1 MHRMVLGLARGM
13 DMFKEGLRHCVRM
26 PEQRISNQWLTA
38 TAPVTLWWSKTLS
51 QTNKPA
57 LLSKW
62 SWSCNTTNCPK
73 HQQCAICKYL
83 HTQDSRALQ
92 KSQRKP
98 KLYINIITGKGRLSC
113 KILIAW
119 KKEAQGTVTVWK
131 DAADTKEIWKSKIAC
146 CLKHQLMHQPQLR
159 ETWCNHC
166 SQTPQSFLPTF
177 KLILSPLQNQPNTNF
192 TNIYLNCPAV
202 SFFFVFEV
210 KKHRSQFLYV
220 WICQSNWIPQHE
232 ENRKQSHG
240 KMKSGGVLAEY
251 HTSWALMAKSCN
263 FSCGFYLGEL
273 INKAWH

>member
-13 DMFKEGLRHCVRM
+13 DMFKEGLWHCVRM
-26 PEQRISNQWLTA
+26 PEQCISNQWLTA
-38 TAPVTLWWSKTLS
+38 TAPVTLWWSKIVS

-98 KLYINIITGKGRLSC
+98 KLYLNIITGKGRLSC

-131 DAADTKEIWKSKIAC
+131 DAADTKEIWKSRIAC
-146 CLKHQLMHQPQLR
+146 CPKYQLMHHPQLR

-202 SFFFVFEV
+202 PFFFFFLSLRLKSTDPSFYMFEYV
-210 KKHRSQFLYV
+210 SLTEYHSMKKIGNNHMEKWNQEVCWLNITPPEL
-220 WICQSNWIPQHE
+220 WW
-232 ENRKQSHG
+232 QSH
-240 KMKSGGVLAEY
+240 A
-251 HTSWALMAKSCN
+251 TSHVVSIWAS
-263 FSCGFYLGEL
+263 S
-273 INKAWH
+273 